1 MTANEQQ
8 ARRAILARERLR
20 RVADCR
26 PPDDAARAT
35 VEHEVQERSVLL
47 VAGGTPA
54 ARAVLAALQSPEAQ
68 ERFRQS
74 FEEFGR
80 QLGLLVADVM
90 RAFERTLS
98 AYRPALVDLHEQLVD
113 AGVIRDPGPTDPRER
128 ALWLRQHRN
137 TGPDRQVQHR
147 PAPRKLR

>member
-35 VEHEVQERSVLL
+35 AAGAVFALL
-47 VAGGTPA
+47 E
-54 ARAVLAALQSPEAQ
+54 SPEAQ

-80 QLGLLVADVM
+80 QVGLLVADVM
-90 RAFERTLS
+90 RAFERTLN

-113 AGVIRDPGPTDPRER
+113 AGVIPDPGPLDPRER

-147 PAPRKLR
+147 PRPRSIR